1 MSCWRKL
8 LQAPRHPE
16 QNAENARR
24 PGPGRFRHHIPGHL
38 QDATRERG
46 ADTSLTGRPLKLWA
60 LNSTPENRAL
70 RNLLT
75 QKLGSAPARRL
86 LATHFPQGSASAHI
100 DNLKSQS
107 RDDDHTSAV
116 NKLAAELIA
125 RHGYLQG

>member
-1 MSCWRKL
+1 MLKTPAGP
-8 LQAPRHPE
+8 APD
-16 QNAENARR
+16 
-24 PGPGRFRHHIPGHL
+24 GSGTTFLGIFRT
-38 QDATRERG
+38 QRG
-46 ADTSLTGRPLKLWA
+46 NVAQILRLPVGPLKLWA

>member
-1 MSCWRKL
+1 
-8 LQAPRHPE
+8 
-16 QNAENARR
+16 
-24 PGPGRFRHHIPGHL
+24 
-38 QDATRERG
+38 
-46 ADTSLTGRPLKLWA
+46 
-60 LNSTPENRAL
+60 
-70 RNLLT
+70 
-75 QKLGSAPARRL
+75 SAPARRL

>member
-1 MSCWRKL
+1 MLKT
-8 LQAPRHPE
+8 
-16 QNAENARR
+16 
-24 PGPGRFRHHIPGHL
+24 PGRPRTVPAPHSW
-38 QDATRERG
+38 A
-46 ADTSLTGRPLKLWA
+46 SSGRNAGTWRRYFVYRSAPEPWA